1 MKKFTKYRT
10 LIIVP
15 IVALLLQSC
24 DFCSTCNTQGNG
36 GGSYIFT
43 TAVPINNPEP
53 IVYRI
58 DIEDF
63 SIKKVADN
71 CSIYS
76 PPSDAGN
83 LAAVRSINGVEYL
96 LLIESETSKETIL
109 TNENP
114 TYGISYP
121 VISPSDKHIAFHG
134 GSGKLFLYNLRD
146 KAIDKISNSATKDI
160 VYSFSNDG
168 NMLAFMEQNG
178 TTLTLKIINT
188 DNYDNVLLSYDFNN
202 ANLPLNSLQT
212 ISWNKFNDKVVF
224 SLDVEGQ
231 NYIMLTKTTGELNK
245 ISISQNLGS
254 SSPVISEDE
263 NYVAFSANDGNI
275 WVRTLKSEQP
285 EFIQITNTLSS
296 EKNINPLWTSSAN
309 ELYYINQINLQ
320 GMSAYYSLYKAELI
334 NDRDKLKYNQST
346 LLCNNIYN
354 AYWKL
359 FTKN

>member
-1 MKKFTKYRT
+1 MNNFTKYRI

-24 DFCSTCNTQGNG
+24 DFCSTCGTQGTG

-43 TAVPINNPEP
+43 TAIPINNPEP
-53 IVYRI
+53 IVYKI
-58 DIEDF
+58 DIHDF

-76 PPSDAGN
+76 PPSDAGD

-96 LLIESETSKETIL
+96 LLINSESSQETVLEKENQL
-109 TNENP
+109 F
-114 TYGISYP
+114 GISYP
-121 VISPSDKHIAFHG
+121 VISPSGKHIAFHG
-134 GSGKLFLYNLRD
+134 GSGNLYLYDMTN

-160 VYSFSNDG
+160 IYSFSNDG
-168 NMLAFMEQNG
+168 NLIAFMEETNNN
-178 TTLTLKIINT
+178 LTLKIIST
-188 DNYDNVLLSYDFNN
+188 INYDYTVLSYDFGL
-202 ANLPLNSLQT
+202 AELPQNSLQS
-212 ISWNKFNDKVVF
+212 ISWNKFNDMVVF
-224 SLDVEGQ
+224 SIEIASENFIV
-231 NYIMLTKTTGELNK
+231 LTKTSGEVIK
-245 ISISQNLGS
+245 IPISSNLGS
-254 SSPVISEDE
+254 SSPVISADE
-263 NYVAFSANDGNI
+263 KYVAFAANDGNI

-285 EFIQITNTLSS
+285 EFIQITNSLNA

-320 GMSAYYSLYKAELI
+320 GMSTYYSLYKAELI
-334 NDRDKLKYNQST
+334 NDRDKLKFNQST

-359 FTKN
+359 FTKK